1 MPLKQMIR
9 GLITFFILYFVEW
22 VSALDISLLNC
33 SWFAPA
39 ESTSLFTGIDDAD
52 VEDEYKRLE
61 IEVGNH
67 SSQVCSSAVGVNSAK
82 AKPEDQKTSEQLSDA
97 LSKLSLVEDTPME
110 PVTLDS
116 MKRTRN
122 ISNDLQLEST

>member
-1 MPLKQMIR
+1 M
-9 GLITFFILYFVEW
+9 
-22 VSALDISLLNC
+22 ALDISLLTC

-61 IEVGNH
+61 MEVGSH
-67 SSQVCSSAVGVNSAK
+67 SSQVCSSAVGVQ

-110 PVTLDS
+110 PVTVDP